1 MAAASD
7 DALESAV
14 LSAVAG
20 DARIDD
26 TFPWAAARGAEH
38 GAVLGVVNSLTADG
52 YVVTEALAAEFWE
65 LTAEAAGYV
74 LAGSPEAQVFA
85 AVPPGAGGATE
96 AELRAA
102 LGDALVAI
110 GLGKCMK
117 NKWVARDKAS
127 GRYARAVEAVGADE
141 LADQLRAVA
150 AGSVG
155 DAALLK
161 DLKKRQLVVL
171 V

>member
-1 MAAASD
+1 MAASD
-7 DALESAV
+7 DALESAL

-20 DARIDD
+20 DASIAD
-26 TFPWAAARGAEH
+26 TFPWAAARGADH
-38 GAVLGVVNSLTADG
+38 GAVVGVVNSLTADG

-65 LTAEAAGYV
+65 LTDEAAGYV

-96 AELRAA
+96 AELRGA

-127 GRYARAVEAVGADE
+127 GRYARAVEAAGADE
-141 LADQLRAVA
+141 LVDQLRAAA
-150 AGSVG
+150 AGTA
-155 DAALLK
+155 DAALMK